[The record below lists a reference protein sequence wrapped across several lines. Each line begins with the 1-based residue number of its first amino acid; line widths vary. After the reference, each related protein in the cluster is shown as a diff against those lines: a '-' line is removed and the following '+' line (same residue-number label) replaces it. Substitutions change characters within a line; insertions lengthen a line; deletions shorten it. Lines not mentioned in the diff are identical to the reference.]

1 MAYER
6 PMDGRLMKIKAHKA
20 RGGEHDLF
28 MAHGEVL
35 KSIKRQRLTHER
47 EIVGLH
53 V

>member
-28 MAHGEVL
+28 MAHAEVL
-35 KSIKRQRLTHER
+35 KFIKRQKLKHEG
-47 EIVGLH
+47 EIVELH
-53 V
+53 I